1 MATRRQDFYMLSCDY
16 LESENFQ
23 VLTQD
28 CNSIWNVAEETP
40 KSLCVLSEHSYLFI
54 LIIFLFPGSAMWHVG
69 SVVSP
74 PSVEPSPPA
83 FEAQNLNHWTAGK
96 SP

>member
-1 MATRRQDFYMLSCDY
+1 MPSCDC

-40 KSLCVLSEHSYLFI
+40 KSLCVLSEHSYLF
-54 LIIFLFPGSAMWHVG
+54 LTF
-69 SVVSP
+69 
-74 PSVEPSPPA
+74 
-83 FEAQNLNHWTAGK
+83 
-96 SP
+96 

>member
-1 MATRRQDFYMLSCDY
+1 MPSCDC
-16 LESENFQ
+16 LESENFR

-54 LIIFLFPGSAMWHVG
+54 LICVLIYWQCHVPCGIFS
-69 SVVSP
+69 SP
-74 PSVEPSPPA
+74 TKCRTFAPCIWSTES
-83 FEAQNLNHWTAGK
+83 
-96 SP
+96 

>member
-1 MATRRQDFYMLSCDY
+1 MPSCDC

-40 KSLCVLSEHSYLFI
+40 KSLCVLSEHSYLF
-54 LIIFLFPGSAMWHVG
+54 LTFLKNLLAVQCGMWDF
-69 SVVSP
+69 SSP
-74 PSVEPSPPA
+74 TKCRTLAPCI
-83 FEAQNLNHWTAGK
+83 
-96 SP
+96 